1 MLRYF
6 LVFASLL
13 TINSED
19 VTSESCQATTPV
31 SFEQPARCKAF
42 IQTRSL
48 ELKIQMQTAQSD
60 AKQNMSES
68 SSRLASNIS
77 ISSNCS
83 DCGHKNTSLQQISQ
97 RSKRRKARQH
107 PGRRPHIVPPIHADH
122 VALDEAPDLP
132 IYNADGLSDDDTD
145 NDDILQQEMDH
156 DDSMGDMLPGDV
168 EAEEE
173 LGFRNIDSGSFL
185 PMEIHL
191 PHLTMEDLLQ
201 KYAGTTSLAMLVSMK
216 SETNSVATLLI
227 VLQNELCKA
236 ANISKRRLVITSIHG
251 RFTRPLDLFS
261 APSSDSNGPILLGS
275 GRREQPVKKSGSS
288 NLLGVVNG
296 GVPHKMRLG
305 EEVVVAMVVRQAQTG
320 GETSES
326 KVLGDLGA
334 ALSNSSSILRRGS
347 VGSLLKDAF
356 ITVGGQETYDMT
368 DPPVDTWSAL
378 ALPIAISGAFTA
390 VIIWLATF

>member
-1 MLRYF
+1 MLRYI
-6 LVFASLL
+6 LAFASLL
-13 TINSED
+13 TAISED
-19 VTSESCQATTPV
+19 VASESCQATTPV
-31 SFEQPARCKAF
+31 SFDSATEQPARCKAF

-48 ELKIQMQTAQSD
+48 ELKIQMQTAESD
-60 AKQNMSES
+60 AKQNISES
-68 SSRLASNIS
+68 SSRLASNLS
-77 ISSNCS
+77 MSSNCS
-83 DCGHKNTSLQQISQ
+83 DCVHKNTSLQQIS
-97 RSKRRKARQH
+97 KRRKARHH

-132 IYNADGLSDDDTD
+132 IYTEGLSDDDTD

-156 DDSMGDMLPGDV
+156 DDSMGDMLPGDL

-261 APSSDSNGPILLGS
+261 APTSDSNGPILLGS
-275 GRREQPVKKSGSS
+275 GRRDQPVKKSGSS

-305 EEVVVAMVVRQAQTG
+305 EEVVIAMVVRQAQTG
-320 GETSES
+320 GEASES

-334 ALSNSSSILRRGS
+334 ALSNASSILRRGS
-347 VGSLLKDAF
+347 VGFLLKDAF